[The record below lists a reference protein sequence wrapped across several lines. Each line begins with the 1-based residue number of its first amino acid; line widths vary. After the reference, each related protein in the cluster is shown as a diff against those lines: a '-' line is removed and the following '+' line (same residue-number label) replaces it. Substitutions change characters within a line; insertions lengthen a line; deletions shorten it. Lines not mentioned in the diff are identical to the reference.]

1 MPVGR
6 LEEGTDRDLYRAVS
20 RCSLKRSAAIRALES
35 SCRGMLLMSE
45 EKGLRGF
52 SRLISQ
58 LVLPAPD
65 NGGRGQYCQLSQKS
79 QLLLKVLRLFWNL
92 QVKNPNGAS
101 SQFFCRMA

>member
-1 MPVGR
+1 MLERCSSEGLAVPVAR

-58 LVLPAPD
+58 LVLPAAD
-65 NGGRGQYCQLSQKS
+65 NGGSGQY
-79 QLLLKVLRLFWNL
+79 
-92 QVKNPNGAS
+92 S
-101 SQFFCRMA
+101 SSPRGYSSC